1 MLRKAHQIHNTFM
14 KDSDIYI
21 SNMHSTVSFISSVMH
36 KGQS

>member
-1 MLRKAHQIHNTFM
+1 MLRKAHQIHNIFM

-21 SNMHSTVSFISSVMH
+21 SHMHNIVSFISSVMH